1 MQQPNSREVKHMRS
15 HRLLPFATLCTLA
28 LTGAATSARAQS
40 QTEST
45 LPYVYSQYTF
55 PSARA
60 SIARHTLRLA
70 IPTNSKK
77 SVSAVKLTAPAGFT
91 LNQKV
96 AVFDNKTGE
105 SLPVNVSIARQTVE
119 LSFNRAVEPGTAIDI
134 ELNNVSVWG
143 TARYYDLAVKFA
155 GNNPSANDRK
165 LQASNDRYVNIGRTG
180 LRLS

>member
-1 MQQPNSREVKHMRS
+1 MRS
-15 HRLLPFATLCTLA
+15 HRLLSIATLFTLA
-28 LTGAATSARAQS
+28 LTTVAISDKAQS

-45 LPYVYSQYTF
+45 LPYIYSNYTF

-60 SIARHTLRLA
+60 SVARHTLRLA
-70 IPTNSKK
+70 IPANSK
-77 SVSAVKLTAPAGFT
+77 SVSALKLTAPAGFK

-96 AVFDNKTGE
+96 AVLDHRTGE
-105 SLPVNVSIARQTVE
+105 ILPVNVSMAGQTLE
-119 LSFNRAVEPGTAIDI
+119 LSFNRAVEPGMAIDI
-134 ELNNVSVWG
+134 ELSNVSVWG

-155 GNNPSANDRK
+155 GDNNGK

>member
-1 MQQPNSREVKHMRS
+1 MRF
-15 HRLLPFATLCTLA
+15 HRLLSFATLCTLV
-28 LTGAATSARAQS
+28 LTTVANSANAQS

-45 LPYVYSQYTF
+45 LPYIYSNYTF

-70 IPTNSKK
+70 IPTDSK
-77 SVSAVKLTAPAGFT
+77 SVSALKLTAPAGFK

-96 AVFDNKTGE
+96 EVFDNKTGK
-105 SLPVNVSIARQTVE
+105 SLPVNVSIAGQTVE
-119 LSFNRAVEPGTAIDI
+119 LNFDRSVEPGTAIDI

-143 TARYYDLAVKFA
+143 TARHYDLAVKFA
-155 GNNPSANDRK
+155 GDN
-165 LQASNDRYVNIGRTG
+165 SNDKSSKMETSNGRFINTGRTS